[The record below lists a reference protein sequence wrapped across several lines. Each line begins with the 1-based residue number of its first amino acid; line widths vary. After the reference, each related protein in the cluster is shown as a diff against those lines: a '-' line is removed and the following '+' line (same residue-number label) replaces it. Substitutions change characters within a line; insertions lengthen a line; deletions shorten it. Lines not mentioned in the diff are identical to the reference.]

1 MDIKNDKGISRITL
15 LIVIIVI
22 LVIGVVAIN
31 YGNSTIKKE
40 QLESLK
46 TNMLLI
52 QAKAKEYCEQANFL
66 QGTHPTD
73 ETKQKAKEYLE
84 GKLKNL
90 TPNSEINGVTYEYT
104 SELNLEDFTNMGLK
118 DINTEDRY
126 CIGFDISNHK
136 IEIYTLKGY
145 KDDEGNTRMSLSEL
159 ENL

>member
-1 MDIKNDKGISRITL
+1 MNIKNNKGISRMTL
-15 LIVIIVI
+15 LIAIIVI
-22 LVIGVVAIN
+22 LIIAAIAIN
-31 YGNSTIKKE
+31 YGNSSIKKE

-52 QAKAKEYCEQANFL
+52 QAKAKEYCEQASFL

-84 GKLKNL
+84 SKLKVL
-90 TPNSEINGVTYEYT
+90 TPNGEVNSVTYEYT
-104 SELNLEDFTNMGLK
+104 SELNSEDFTNMGLK
-118 DINTEDRY
+118 DINAEDRY

-145 KDDEGNTRMSLSEL
+145 KDDNGNIHMSLSDL